1 MRKNTKEAIAA
12 AGLKFFSEKGYLGAT
27 TREIAKLAG
36 VSEVTLFRHFS
47 NKQNLFISILQQ
59 YSFLPQLR
67 ELTKEL
73 QKRPLKEALKVIA
86 INFLNELRAKRDLI
100 NIIHAEHKRYP
111 EVLKEYFRNLSD
123 SLITELAEFLRG
135 YEREG
140 ILRDGDIFLM
150 AKAFFGLFFS
160 YFHCEELKGAIPE
173 YRDEEIV
180 EEYLKI
186 YLRGILKESLKKN
199 LK

>member
-1 MRKNTKEAIAA
+1 MRKNTKEAIVA
-12 AGLKFFSEKGYLGAT
+12 AGLKLFSEKGYLGAT

-47 NKQNLFISILQQ
+47 NKQNLFISVLQQ

-67 ELTKEL
+67 ELTKEF
-73 QKRPLKEALKVIA
+73 QKKPLKEALKVIA

-150 AKAFFGLFFS
+150 AQAFFGLFFS

-186 YLRGILKESLKKN
+186 YLRGILKESLKEN

>member
-1 MRKNTKEAIAA
+1 MRKNTKEAIIA
-12 AGLKFFSEKGYLGAT
+12 AGLKLFSEKGYLGAT

-47 NKQNLFISILQQ
+47 NKQNLFISVLQQ

-67 ELTKEL
+67 ELTKEF
-73 QKRPLKEALKVIA
+73 QKKSLKEALKVIA

-111 EVLKEYFRNLSD
+111 EVLKKYFRNLSD

-140 ILRDGDIFLM
+140 ILKDGDIFLM
-150 AKAFFGLFFS
+150 AQAFFGLFFS

-186 YLRGILKESLKKN
+186 YLRGILKESLKEN

>member
-1 MRKNTKEAIAA
+1 MRKNTKEAIVA
-12 AGLKFFSEKGYLGAT
+12 AGLKLFSEKGYLGAT

-47 NKQNLFISILQQ
+47 NKQNLFISVLQQ

-67 ELTKEL
+67 ELTKEF
-73 QKRPLKEALKVIA
+73 QKKPLKEALKVIS

-150 AKAFFGLFFS
+150 AQAFFGLFFS

-186 YLRGILKESLKKN
+186 YLRGILKESLKEN

>member
-1 MRKNTKEAIAA
+1 MRKNTKEAIVA
-12 AGLKFFSEKGYLGAT
+12 AGLKLFSEKGYLGAT
-27 TREIAKLAG
+27 TKEIAKLAG

-47 NKQNLFISILQQ
+47 NKQNLFISVLQQ

-67 ELTKEL
+67 ELTKDF
-73 QKRPLKEALKVIA
+73 QKKPLKEALKVIA

-150 AKAFFGLFFS
+150 AQAFFGLFFS

-186 YLRGILKESLKKN
+186 YLRGILKESLKEN

>member
-1 MRKNTKEAIAA
+1 MRKNTKEAIIA
-12 AGLKFFSEKGYLGAT
+12 AGLKLFSEKGYLGAT

-47 NKQNLFISILQQ
+47 NKQNLFISVLQQ

-150 AKAFFGLFFS
+150 AQAFFGLFFS

>member
-1 MRKNTKEAIAA
+1 MRKNTKEAIIA
-12 AGLKFFSEKGYLGAT
+12 AGLKLFSEKGYLGAT

-36 VSEVTLFRHFS
+36 VSEVTLFRHFT
-47 NKQNLFISILQQ
+47 NKQNLFISVLQR

-150 AKAFFGLFFS
+150 AQAFFGLFFS
-160 YFHCEELKGAIPE
+160 YFHCEELEGSMPE

>member
-1 MRKNTKEAIAA
+1 MRKNTKEAIIA
-12 AGLKFFSEKGYLGAT
+12 AGLKLFSEKGYLGAT

-36 VSEVTLFRHFS
+36 VSEVTLFRHFT
-47 NKQNLFISILQQ
+47 NKQNLFISVLQQ

-150 AKAFFGLFFS
+150 AQAFFGLFFS
-160 YFHCEELKGAIPE
+160 YFHCEELEGSMPE

>member
-1 MRKNTKEAIAA
+1 MRKNTKEAIIA
-12 AGLKFFSEKGYLGAT
+12 AGLKLFSEKGYLGAT

-36 VSEVTLFRHFS
+36 VSEVTLFRHFT
-47 NKQNLFISILQQ
+47 NKQNLFISVLQQ

-150 AKAFFGLFFS
+150 AQAFFWPLFFL
-160 YFHCEELKGAIPE
+160 F
-173 YRDEEIV
+173 
-180 EEYLKI
+180 
-186 YLRGILKESLKKN
+186 SL
-199 LK
+199 

>member
-1 MRKNTKEAIAA
+1 MRKNTKEAIIA
-12 AGLKFFSEKGYLGAT
+12 AGLKLFSEKGYLGAT

-36 VSEVTLFRHFS
+36 VSEITLFRHFS
-47 NKQNLFISILQQ
+47 NKQNLFISVLQQ

-150 AKAFFGLFFS
+150 AQAFFGLFFS

-186 YLRGILKESLKKN
+186 YLRGIRKESLKKN

>member
-12 AGLKFFSEKGYLGAT
+12 AGLKLFSEKGYLGAT

-47 NKQNLFISILQQ
+47 NKQNLFISVLQQ

-150 AKAFFGLFFS
+150 AQAFFGLFFS

-186 YLRGILKESLKKN
+186 YLRGIRKESLKKN

>member
-1 MRKNTKEAIAA
+1 MRKNTKEAIIA
-12 AGLKFFSEKGYLGAT
+12 AGLKLFSEKGYLGAT

-36 VSEVTLFRHFS
+36 VSEVTLFRHFT
-47 NKQNLFISILQQ
+47 NKQNLFISVLQQ

-150 AKAFFGLFFS
+150 AQAFFGLFFS